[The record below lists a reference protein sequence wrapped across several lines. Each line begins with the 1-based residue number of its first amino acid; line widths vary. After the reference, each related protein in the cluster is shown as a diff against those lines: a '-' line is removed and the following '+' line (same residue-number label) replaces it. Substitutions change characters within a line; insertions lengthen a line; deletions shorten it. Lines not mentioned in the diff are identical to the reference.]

1 MRPAIPRA
9 RRIPPPGPVM
19 PVERAVGVQKPD
31 FLIHTERSGNVLNGR
46 FWNLLDGQESTDC
59 LRDL

>member
-1 MRPAIPRA
+1 
-9 RRIPPPGPVM
+9 M